1 MELTQENF
9 KLVAQFSLNYNNAG
23 RNERPL
29 VLNVGKV
36 EYIIF
41 IAFIRDFSCV
51 NISVYEC
58 EECRS

>member
-9 KLVAQFSLNYNNAG
+9 KLVAQFLLNYNNAC

-41 IAFIRDFSCV
+41 IAFIRDFRSV
-51 NISVYEC
+51 NI
-58 EECRS
+58 